1 MSSLNLTCF
10 EYISIYFIN
19 YRWNN
24 ADLQTTCR
32 HLGYRGGRF
41 LRWMESKRDKLH
53 TRLMLSNLQCQGIEN
68 DLVSCVGWGNKKLG
82 SGSCGK
88 FLFFFLLLF

>member
-1 MSSLNLTCF
+1 M
-10 EYISIYFIN
+10 

-32 HLGYRGGRF
+32 HLGFRGGKF
-41 LRWMESKRDKLH
+41 LRWMEPTVDKLH
-53 TRLMLSNLQCQGIEN
+53 TRLLLSNLQCKGVEN
-68 DLVSCVGWGNKKLG
+68 DLNSCSGWENKKLG

-88 FLFFFLLLF
+88 LKYLYQLSNIIIIFLNI